1 MRKSSFRQREKRQDR
16 GATMVEYTLLASL
29 IALAGLVS
37 IRSVGAQIN
46 GRFENLQGQ
55 MEAASGN
62 LCPPD
67 DPLYPNC

>member
-1 MRKSSFRQREKRQDR
+1 
-16 GATMVEYTLLASL
+16 MVEYTLLASL